1 MAKITKPNAL
11 WNTIKP
17 TIAELLKND
26 EAIKQLTAELATLKR
41 TDAALDEEMR
51 DICQK
56 FWDETNEV
64 KNLHTNATS
73 HFNSLQGQI
82 TDSKST
88 IMTIY
93 GAISGIHS
101 TLKTRQDQQ
110 EAANTAHKI
119 AEGATIS
126 RHEHL
131 KRVRE
136 AIDSYR
142 QGVDAAE
149 GLHADAII
157 KINEL
162 QETLQ
167 ESQSATEEISK
178 SIEGHLP
185 SLKNLDTKYE
195 KVKNAQEAA
204 TLKTSNKDNELT
216 DATETALDVLAD
228 EILISDGLRVIKRVL
243 LRSLGKKFGFKK
255 WTCSDPN
262 YNRILWPQVEGI
274 LCILVELPL
283 FFSLAEL
290 QTLLGYSPHN
300 NNVKLALKK
309 MTEEEMLIVVEDK
322 SLTENYY
329 LGETARAILGR
340 KIIPDISVARPA
352 DLVATIQEH
361 FVAGHLQA
369 NKYKKRKAKT
379 ATPKHTTDTPFAT
392 PSPKKKRKLTLE
404 EEATTDSEKKGSTSD
419 NALHISSEEYTSDSD
434 TSDSDNDKS
443 ANEVPQ
449 DRAEV

>member
-51 DICQK
+51 DICK
-56 FWDETNEV
+56 TFTDETNEV
-64 KNLHTNATS
+64 KDLHTNATS
-73 HFNSLQGQI
+73 HFNNLQGQI
-82 TDSKST
+82 TESTST

-93 GAISGIHS
+93 EAITDTPS
-101 TLKTRQDQQ
+101 TLKALQDQQ
-110 EAANTAHKI
+110 KAANTAHKT

-149 GLHADAII
+149 GLHADAKI

-167 ESQSATEEISK
+167 ASQSATEEISK

-185 SLKNLDTKYE
+185 SLKNLDTKYT

-204 TLKTSNKDNELT
+204 TLETSNKDNELT
-216 DATETALDVLAD
+216 DATETALDCV
-228 EILISDGLRVIKRVL
+228 SG
-243 LRSLGKKFGFKK
+243 
-255 WTCSDPN
+255 
-262 YNRILWPQVEGI
+262 
-274 LCILVELPL
+274 
-283 FFSLAEL
+283 
-290 QTLLGYSPHN
+290 
-300 NNVKLALKK
+300 
-309 MTEEEMLIVVEDK
+309 
-322 SLTENYY
+322 
-329 LGETARAILGR
+329 
-340 KIIPDISVARPA
+340 
-352 DLVATIQEH
+352 
-361 FVAGHLQA
+361 
-369 NKYKKRKAKT
+369 
-379 ATPKHTTDTPFAT
+379 
-392 PSPKKKRKLTLE
+392 
-404 EEATTDSEKKGSTSD
+404 
-419 NALHISSEEYTSDSD
+419 
-434 TSDSDNDKS
+434 
-443 ANEVPQ
+443 
-449 DRAEV
+449 